1 MKNTTTSVRIDW
13 LSLVGLAA
21 MLVLLVL
28 HMTSRTPPWVYWT
41 AFVLWCLR
49 LVWMYFTPDSWRHRV
64 HSWRMTDSRTTDGD
78 QRGTSWAK
86 GDR

>member
-1 MKNTTTSVRIDW
+1 MNSYSAPRLRYW
-13 LSLVGLAA
+13 LALAA

-28 HMTSRTPPWVYWT
+28 HMTAVTPPWVYWT
-41 AFVLWCLR
+41 AFALWCAG
-49 LVWMYFTPDSWRHRV
+49 LVWAYFVPTSWRHHV

-78 QRGTSWAK
+78 RRGTSWAK